1 MKKILLQNGE
11 RAERPCVATLGFF
24 DGVHRGHQHLIQQ
37 VTAAAQR
44 DGLDATVITFDT
56 HPRQTL
62 QEGFQPQ
69 LLNTFDERL
78 IRLTTTGVDNCA
90 ILHFDK
96 ALAALTARE
105 FMQQVLRDQ
114 LGVRRLILGYDNRFG
129 RDRSEGFDDYVR
141 YGAALGIE
149 VQRSEVFTIDQQ
161 PVSSSAVR
169 RALAEG
175 DVEQAERL
183 LGYRY
188 PLVGTVVEGFHQGRR
203 LGFPTANINLPD
215 GGKIVPAPG
224 VYAVGARVERSMEMK
239 HAVMNIGH
247 RPTFDGH
254 TITLETHIINYD
266 ADLYGERLV
275 VTFAHR
281 LRDERQFASPGEL
294 AMQMRADVRQA
305 QELFEKDLES

>member
-1 MKKILLQNGE
+1 MKKIILQNGE

-96 ALAALTARE
+96 ALAALTAKE

-114 LGVRRLILGYDNRFG
+114 LG
-129 RDRSEGFDDYVR
+129 
-141 YGAALGIE
+141 AM
-149 VQRSEVFTIDQQ
+149 
-161 PVSSSAVR
+161 
-169 RALAEG
+169 
-175 DVEQAERL
+175 
-183 LGYRY
+183 
-188 PLVGTVVEGFHQGRR
+188 
-203 LGFPTANINLPD
+203 
-215 GGKIVPAPG
+215 AP
-224 VYAVGARVERSMEMK
+224 
-239 HAVMNIGH
+239 
-247 RPTFDGH
+247 P
-254 TITLETHIINYD
+254 
-266 ADLYGERLV
+266 
-275 VTFAHR
+275 
-281 LRDERQFASPGEL
+281 
-294 AMQMRADVRQA
+294 
-305 QELFEKDLES
+305 